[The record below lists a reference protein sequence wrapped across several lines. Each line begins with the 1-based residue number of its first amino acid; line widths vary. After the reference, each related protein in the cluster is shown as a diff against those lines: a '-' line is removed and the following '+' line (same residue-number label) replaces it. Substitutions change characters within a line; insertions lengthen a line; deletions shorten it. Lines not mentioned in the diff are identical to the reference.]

1 MIREKRIFFVTFIA
15 LGLAVTA
22 MAGERFNFNAG
33 WKVQVGKEPKASGT
47 KYDDSSW
54 QTVTLPWSFNQTE
67 AFAKPI
73 AELSDTVM
81 WYRKHFVLPENLK
94 KGRRF
99 FIEFEGV
106 RFGARVFLNGKELG
120 WSDNG
125 VMAFGFDLTPY
136 IKKNDENI
144 LSVYV
149 DNNWKYKEHFKT
161 WSEKAQKEVRS
172 GFQWN
177 DKNFYCNYGG
187 INKNV
192 WLHVMYSD
200 VYQTLPLYS
209 NLQTTGV
216 YVYATDHD
224 IQGRSAVIHAE
235 SEVMN
240 ESAVPQQVGYQ
251 VQLFDKDGQE
261 VASFQGDAV
270 VVAPGQK
277 ATLRASRQV
286 GGLHFWSW
294 GYGYLY
300 TVKTSLVVNGKTVD
314 SVLTR
319 TGFRKT
325 AYRDGMVYLNDRVLQ
340 LKGFAQRSTNEWPA
354 VGISVPAWMSDYSNR
369 LVLGCNGNFF
379 RWMHVTPMKQD
390 VESFDRLGLIQA
402 MPAGDAEKDV
412 ADRRWQQR
420 TEVMRDAI
428 IYNRNNPSILFY
440 ECGNNQI
447 SEEHM
452 AEMKKIRDQY
462 DPMGGRA
469 IGSRNMLD
477 SKVAEYGGEMLY
489 VNKSAG
495 KPMFMM
501 EYNRDEGIRRY
512 WDEWSYPYHKEG
524 EGPLYRGERAV
535 AYNHNQD
542 GLAVE
547 NIIRW
552 NEYWLA
558 RPGQGRRV
566 NSGGAKIIFSDS
578 NTHARGEKNYRTS
591 GDVDAMRIAKD
602 SWFVHQAIWD
612 GWVDTEKEHTYI
624 IGHWNYEKNVVKP
637 VYVASTA
644 DEVEL
649 FLNGKSLG
657 KGERSNT
664 FLFTFKDVKW
674 EAGKLEAIGRTNGSE
689 RSRYALETVDQPV
702 ALKMHWVEAPEQ
714 FRADGSDIRI
724 AEIEAVDKDGR
735 RHPLAHDMVTFDVK
749 GKGVYL
755 GGVSGVVSEEEKA
768 MNASAKPATEGE
780 ITAEGGHS
788 KDTNGVLSK
797 ELMLEA
803 GVIRVMVR
811 STTKAGDITL
821 TAKAQGY
828 KPASLTIKTVACP
841 YLYGFYVD
849 NKGKAVEANWASAL
863 PLYLERGETP
873 SEPSYCQHYAT
884 IDVKQVEVP
893 VNKEDARLM
902 FDDNENNEKT
912 AASAWKSD
920 GKLENAWVRVTLAR
934 PAAISRISLRMDG
947 FRRTSYPPAGLCRR
961 QTGMGGLYRQDAG
974 RLLYRHCRACEDRQL
989 RNPHDRPRHRQG
1001 GLWLHDRAGC
1011 QEECLYQGFEVEY
1024 AEHHRDV
1031 VQREAM
1037 NRRNKLL
1044 LIIAFMWVSAAVA
1057 QPDIHVARFWGDR
1070 QAALSYTF
1078 DDGLLEHY
1086 TEVFPRLR
1094 QLGLKASFCI
1104 IGSKVGRDQKGTPCM
1119 TWQQLR
1125 EMAADGQEISSHGFR
1140 HQSMEKLTGE
1150 ALRYEVQHNDTLI
1163 YHNVGVFPR
1172 TYFPRQ
1178 PQDR

>member
-1 MIREKRIFFVTFIA
+1 MLV
-15 LGLAVTA
+15 AVR
-22 MAGERFNFNAG
+22 AGDRFNFNAG
-33 WKVQVGKEPKASGT
+33 WKVQVGQNAKASDT
-47 KYDDSSW
+47 KFDDSDW
-54 QTVTLPWSFNQTE
+54 QTVTLPWSYNQTE
-67 AFAKPI
+67 AYAKRI
-73 AELSDTVM
+73 ALLTDTIA
-81 WYRKHFVLPENLK
+81 WYRKHFTLPAELRKAK
-94 KGRRF
+94 KF

-106 RFGARVFLNGKELG
+106 RFGAHAFLNGKELG

-136 IKKNDENI
+136 INKKGENV
-144 LSVYV
+144 LAVYI
-149 DNNWKYKEHFKT
+149 DNRWRYKEHFKT
-161 WSEKAQKEVRS
+161 WSEKFQKEVQS
-172 GFQWN
+172 NFQWN

-192 WLHVMYSD
+192 WLHVMQSD
-200 VYQTLPLYS
+200 VYQTLPLFS
-209 NLQTTGV
+209 NLGTTGV
-216 YVYATDHD
+216 YVYATQHD
-224 IQGRSAVIHAE
+224 VKGRSAMIHAE

-240 ESAVPQQVGYQ
+240 ESAQAQEVGYQ
-251 VQLFDKDGQE
+251 VQLCDMEGHE
-261 VASFQGDAV
+261 VASFKGETV
-270 VVAPGQK
+270 KVEPGQK
-277 ATLRASRQV
+277 TVVRASQRV

-300 TVKTSLVVNGKTVD
+300 TVRTSLLVNGKAVD
-314 SVLTR
+314 HRTIR

-325 AYRDGMVYLNDRVLQ
+325 EFGGGEFKLNDRTLQ

-369 LVLGCNGNFF
+369 LVLGCNGNLF

-412 ADRRWQQR
+412 DDRRWQQR
-420 TEVMRDAI
+420 TELMRDAI
-428 IYNRNNPSILFY
+428 IYNRNNPSIIFY

-462 DPMGGRA
+462 DPNGGRA

-547 NIIRW
+547 NVVRW

-602 SWFVHQAIWD
+602 SWFVHQTIWD
-612 GWVDTEKEHTYI
+612 GWVDTEKDHTYI
-624 IGHWNYEKNVVKP
+624 VGHWNYESQVVKP
-637 VYVASTA
+637 VYVVSTG

-657 KGERSNT
+657 KGERSHT

-674 EAGKLEAIGRTNGSE
+674 EAGTLEAVAKTNGCE
-689 RSRYALETVDQPV
+689 TSRYTIKTVGKPV
-702 ALKMHWVEAPEQ
+702 TLRMRWVEAPEA

-724 AEIEAVDKDGR
+724 AEVEAVDKNGQ
-735 RHPLAHDMVTFDVK
+735 RHPLAHDVVTFDIK
-749 GKGVYL
+749 GNGVYL

-768 MNASAKPATEGE
+768 LNAAAKPATEGE

-788 KDTNGVLSK
+788 MDTNGVLSK

-803 GVIRVMVR
+803 GVIRVLVR
-811 STTKAGDITL
+811 STPEAGNITL
-821 TAKAQGY
+821 TATAKGY
-828 KPASLTIKTVACP
+828 KPTTLTATTVACP
-841 YLYGFYVD
+841 QKDGFFVD
-849 NKGKAVEANWASAL
+849 AAGKAIEADRASAL
-863 PLYLERGETP
+863 PSCLDRGETP
-873 SEPSYCQHYAT
+873 ATPSYTQHFAAVG
-884 IDVKQVEVP
+884 VKHVEVP
-893 VNKEDARLM
+893 VNQEMAKNML
-902 FDDNENNEKT
+902 DDNESMEKGN
-912 AASAWKSD
+912 ASLWKSD
-920 GKLENAWVRVTLAR
+920 GKLENAWVKVTLDRSA
-934 PAAISRISLRMDG
+934 PVKRIALRLDG
-947 FRRTSYPPAGLCRR
+947 FRRTSYPL
-961 QTGMGGLYRQDAG
+961 QVY
-974 RLLYRHCRACEDRQL
+974 
-989 RNPHDRPRHRQG
+989 
-1001 GLWLHDRAGC
+1001 
-1011 QEECLYQGFEVEY
+1011 
-1024 AEHHRDV
+1024 
-1031 VQREAM
+1031 
-1037 NRRNKLL
+1037 
-1044 LIIAFMWVSAAVA
+1044 
-1057 QPDIHVARFWGDR
+1057 
-1070 QAALSYTF
+1070 
-1078 DDGLLEHY
+1078 
-1086 TEVFPRLR
+1086 
-1094 QLGLKASFCI
+1094 
-1104 IGSKVGRDQKGTPCM
+1104 
-1119 TWQQLR
+1119 
-1125 EMAADGQEISSHGFR
+1125 ADGQLVWEGYTDKCLGDCYIDIA
-1140 HQSMEKLTGE
+1140 EPVNTD
-1150 ALRYEVQHNDTLI
+1150 RYEIRMIGPATVKEAFGSMTELAAKKNVSTKPSKSNTLSI
-1163 YHNVGVFPR
+1163 IEMEFCEKR
-1172 TYFPRQ
+1172 
-1178 PQDR
+1178 

>member
-1 MIREKRIFFVTFIA
+1 MKVRVIIA
-15 LGLAVTA
+15 SVLISLSVISH
-22 MAGERFNFNAG
+22 AGERFNFNAG
-33 WKVQVGKEPKASGT
+33 WKVQMGKNPKASGT

-54 QTVTLPWSFNQTE
+54 QTVTLPWSFNQHE
-67 AFAKPI
+67 AFGKPI
-73 AELSDTVM
+73 AELTDTIA
-81 WYRKHFVLPENLK
+81 WYRKHFTLPKELQTAK
-94 KGRRF
+94 KF

-120 WSDNG
+120 WGENG

-136 IKKNDENI
+136 IKRSGENVLAVYIDNSWRYREHAKN
-144 LSVYV
+144 
-149 DNNWKYKEHFKT
+149 
-161 WSEKAQKEVRS
+161 WSEKAQKEVSS

-177 DKNFYCNYGG
+177 DKNFFCNYGG

-192 WLHVMYSD
+192 WLHVMQSD

-209 NLQTTGV
+209 NLKTTGV
-216 YVYATDHD
+216 YVYATQHD
-224 IQGRSAVIHAE
+224 VQGHSAIINAE
-235 SEVMN
+235 SEVKN
-240 ESAVPQQVGYQ
+240 DSEKEEKISYKVLVIERGGKQI
-251 VQLFDKDGQE
+251 
-261 VASFQGDAV
+261 ASFTGQTVTVESGKTAV
-270 VVAPGQK
+270 C
-277 ATLRASRQV
+277 RASQKV
-286 GGLHFWSW
+286 SGLHFWSW

-300 TVKTSLVVNGKTVD
+300 DIKTQLLIDGQCVDETVTT
-314 SVLTR
+314 

-325 AYRDGMVYLNDRVLQ
+325 EFKDGMVWLNDRVLQ

-412 ADRRWQQR
+412 DDRRWEQR

-452 AEMKKIRDQY
+452 AEMKLIRNQY
-462 DPMGGRA
+462 DPNGGRA

-477 SKVAEYGGEMLY
+477 SKEAEYGGEMLY

-495 KPMFMM
+495 KPMWQM

-547 NIIRW
+547 NVVRW
-552 NEYWLA
+552 NEYWQA
-558 RPGQGRRV
+558 RPGTGKRV

-612 GWVDTEKEHTYI
+612 GWVDTEKDHTYI
-624 IGHWNYEKNVVKP
+624 IGHWNYEKDVVKP
-637 VYVASTA
+637 VYVVSTE

-674 EAGKLEAIGRTNGSE
+674 QAGKLEAVAKN
-689 RSRYALETVDQPV
+689 SRFSIETVGKPV
-702 ALKMHWVEAPEQ
+702 ALKMKWIEAPEV

-724 AEIEAVDKDGR
+724 AEIEAVDKNGQ
-735 RHPLAHDMVTFDVK
+735 RHPLAHDMISFDVK
-749 GKGVYL
+749 GNGEYL

-768 MNASAKPATEGE
+768 LNAAAKPATEGE

-788 KDTNGVLSK
+788 HDTNGVLSK

-811 STTKAGDITL
+811 STTEAGNLTL
-821 TAKAQGY
+821 TAKAKGY
-828 KPASLTIKTVACP
+828 KSASLAATTIACP
-841 YLYGFYVD
+841 QNNGFYVD
-849 NKGKAVEANWASAL
+849 ATGKAIEADWASAL
-863 PLYLERGETP
+863 PLYLDRGETP
-873 SEPSYCQHYAT
+873 SSPSYKQHFVT
-884 IDVKQVEVP
+884 IDVKDVEVP
-893 VNKEDARLM
+893 VNQDKAHYM
-902 FDDNENNEKT
+902 FDDNENNAKDN
-912 AASAWKSD
+912 ASMWKSD
-920 GKLENAWVRVTLAR
+920 GKLENAWVKVTLAR
-934 PAAISRISLRMDG
+934 PASIKRIALRMDG
-947 FRRTSYPPAGLCRR
+947 FRRTSYPLQVYANDNLVWEGYTDKTLGDCYINIAKPVKTDHYEIRMIGPA
-961 QTGMGGLYRQDAG
+961 T
-974 RLLYRHCRACEDRQL
+974 
-989 RNPHDRPRHRQG
+989 
-1001 GLWLHDRAGC
+1001 
-1011 QEECLYQGFEVEY
+1011 VK
-1024 AEHHRDV
+1024 
-1031 VQREAM
+1031 EAFGSM
-1037 NRRNKLL
+1037 TELAAKKN
-1044 LIIAFMWVSAAVA
+1044 VS
-1057 QPDIHVARFWGDR
+1057 
-1070 QAALSYTF
+1070 T
-1078 DDGLLEHY
+1078 
-1086 TEVFPRLR
+1086 
-1094 QLGLKASFCI
+1094 KASKSNTLSI
-1104 IGSKVGRDQKGTPCM
+1104 I
-1119 TWQQLR
+1119 
-1125 EMAADGQEISSHGFR
+1125 EMAFNE
-1140 HQSMEKLTGE
+1140 
-1150 ALRYEVQHNDTLI
+1150 
-1163 YHNVGVFPR
+1163 
-1172 TYFPRQ
+1172 
-1178 PQDR
+1178 

>member
-1 MIREKRIFFVTFIA
+1 MMRKTVLMAVAA
-15 LGLAVTA
+15 LMTVAA
-22 MAGERFNFNAG
+22 FAGDRYNFNAG
-33 WKVQVGKEPKASGT
+33 WLVKVGAEKTSSGT
-47 KYDDSSW
+47 KCDDSQW
-54 QTVTLPWSFNQTE
+54 EKVTLPHSFNQQE
-67 AFAKPI
+67 AFAKPC
-73 AELSDTVM
+73 ADLSDTIA
-81 WYRKHFVLPENLK
+81 WYRKHFMLPEQMRKAK
-94 KGRRF
+94 KF
-99 FIEFEGV
+99 FIEFEGA

-125 VMAFGFDLTPY
+125 VMAFGFDMTPY
-136 IKKNDENI
+136 IKRKA
-144 LSVYV
+144 
-149 DNNWKYKEHFKT
+149 DNVLAVFIDNSWKYKEHKKT
-161 WSEKAQKEVRS
+161 WNERAGKETRS
-172 GFQWN
+172 GYQWN

-192 WLHVMYSD
+192 WLHVMYDD

-209 NLQTTGV
+209 NLETTGV

-224 IQGRSAVIHAE
+224 VKARTARIHAE
-235 SEVMN
+235 SEVRN
-240 ESAVPQQVGYQ
+240 DGLTAKKIDYQ
-251 VQLFDKDGQE
+251 VTITSVADGKQ
-261 VASFQGDAV
+261 VAAFAGKTV
-270 VVAPGQK
+270 TVEPGQ
-277 ATLRASRQV
+277 TVTCRAEAKV
-286 GGLHFWSW
+286 GDLHFWSW

-300 TVKTSLVVNGKTVD
+300 DVETTLVADGSPIDKAV
-314 SVLTR
+314 TR

-325 AYRDGMVYLNDRVLQ
+325 AYHHGMVELNDRVIQ

-354 VGISVPAWMSDYSNR
+354 VGISIPAWMSDYSNR

-452 AEMKKIRDQY
+452 AEMKAIRDQY
-462 DPMGGRA
+462 DPHGGRA

-547 NIIRW
+547 NVIRW
-552 NEYWLA
+552 NEYWMA

-602 SWFVHQAIWD
+602 SYFAHQVMWD
-612 GWVDTEKEHTYI
+612 GWVDTERDHTYI
-624 IGHWNYEKNVVKP
+624 VGHWNYDAAVVKP
-637 VYVASTA
+637 VYVVSTG

-649 FLNGKSLG
+649 LLNGKSLG

-674 EAGKLEAIGRTNGSE
+674 EAGTLEAVGRTNGRE
-689 RSRYALETVDQPV
+689 TSRYAIQTVGKPV
-702 ALKMHWVEAPEQ
+702 ALKMRWVEAPEA

-724 AEIEAVDKDGR
+724 AEIEAVDKSGR
-735 RHPLAHDMVTFDVK
+735 RHPLAHDMIAFDVK
-749 GKGVYL
+749 GNGEYL

-768 MNASAKPATEGE
+768 LNAAASPATEGE

-811 STTKAGDITL
+811 STTKAGSITL
-821 TAKAQGY
+821 TAKAKGY
-828 KPASLTIKTVACP
+828 KPASLAAKTVACP
-841 YLYGFYVD
+841 QKDGFYVD
-849 NKGKAVEANWASAL
+849 AAGKAVEAAWQKAL
-863 PLYLERGETP
+863 PCFLSRGETP
-873 SEPSYCQHYAT
+873 STPSYQQHYTAV
-884 IDVKQVEVP
+884 DVKQVEVP
-893 VNKEDARLM
+893 VNQDQAHLM
-902 FDDNENNEKT
+902 LDDNENNDKEN
-912 AASAWKSD
+912 ASMWKSD
-920 GKLENAWVRVTLAR
+920 GKLENAWVKVTLER
-934 PAAISRISLRMDG
+934 PSAIGRIALRMDG
-947 FRRTSYPPAGLCRR
+947 FRRTSYPL
-961 QTGMGGLYRQDAG
+961 Q
-974 RLLYRHCRACEDRQL
+974 
-989 RNPHDRPRHRQG
+989 
-1001 GLWLHDRAGC
+1001 
-1011 QEECLYQGFEVEY
+1011 VY
-1024 AEHHRDV
+1024 ADGKMVWEGYTD
-1031 VQREAM
+1031 
-1037 NRRNKLL
+1037 KTLGDCY
-1044 LIIAFMWVSAAVA
+1044 IDIA
-1057 QPDIHVARFWGDR
+1057 QPVTTDKYEIRMVGPATVKEAFGSMTEL
-1070 QAALSYTF
+1070 AAKKN
-1078 DDGLLEHY
+1078 
-1086 TEVFPRLR
+1086 VNK
-1094 QLGLKASFCI
+1094 KASKSNTLSI
-1104 IGSKVGRDQKGTPCM
+1104 I
-1119 TWQQLR
+1119 
-1125 EMAADGQEISSHGFR
+1125 EMEFK
-1140 HQSMEKLTGE
+1140 EK
-1150 ALRYEVQHNDTLI
+1150 R
-1163 YHNVGVFPR
+1163 P
-1172 TYFPRQ
+1172 
-1178 PQDR
+1178 

>member
-1 MIREKRIFFVTFIA
+1 MHNTKRYWLVIFVYLFATH
-15 LGLAVTA
+15 LAW
-22 MAGERFNFNAG
+22 AGERFNFNAD
-33 WKVQVGKEPKASGT
+33 WKVQMGKEPKASGT
-47 KYDDSSW
+47 KYDDSQW
-54 QTVTLPWSFNQTE
+54 QTVTLPWSFNQQE
-67 AFAKPI
+67 AFGKPI
-73 AELSDTVM
+73 AELSDTVA
-81 WYRKHFVLPENLK
+81 WYRKHFTLPKELQNAK
-94 KGRRF
+94 KF

-120 WSDNG
+120 WGENG

-136 IKKNDENI
+136 IKRNGENI
-144 LSVYV
+144 LAVFI
-149 DNNWKYKEHFKT
+149 DNNWKYKEHIKT

-177 DKNFYCNYGG
+177 DKNFFCNYGG

-192 WLHVMYSD
+192 WLHVMQSD

-209 NLQTTGV
+209 NLGTTGV
-216 YVYATDHD
+216 YVYATQHD
-224 IQGRSAVIHAE
+224 VKNRSAVIHAE

-240 ESAVPQQVGYQ
+240 ESPKEQKIVYQ
-251 VQLFDKDGQE
+251 VQLCDKDGRE
-261 VASFQGDAV
+261 VASFQGDPV
-270 VVAPGQK
+270 VVEPGQK
-277 ATLRASRQV
+277 ATLRASQQV

-300 TVKTSLVVNGKTVD
+300 TVKTTLVVDGLSVDTQTV
-314 SVLTR
+314 R

-325 AYRDGMVYLNDRVLQ
+325 EYKDGEFRLNDRTLQ

-412 ADRRWQQR
+412 NDRRWEQR
-420 TEVMRDAI
+420 KEVMRDAI
-428 IYNRNNPSILFY
+428 IYNRNNPSVIFY

-452 AEMKKIRDQY
+452 SEMKQIRNQY
-462 DPMGGRA
+462 DPNGGRA

-477 SKVAEYGGEMLY
+477 SKEAEYGGEMLY

-547 NIIRW
+547 NIVRW
-552 NEYWLA
+552 NEYWQA
-558 RPGQGRRV
+558 RPGTGKRV

-612 GWVDTEKEHTYI
+612 GWVDTEQEHTYI
-624 IGHWNYEKNVVKP
+624 VGHWTYEKGVVKP

-649 FLNGKSLG
+649 SLNGKSLG

-674 EAGKLEAIGRTNGSE
+674 EPGKLEAIGKTNGRE
-689 RSRYALETVDQPV
+689 TSRYAIETVGKPV

-724 AEIEAVDKDGR
+724 AEIEAVDKNGR
-735 RHPLAHDMVTFDVK
+735 RHPLAHDMVTFEVK
-749 GKGVYL
+749 GNAEYL

-768 MNASAKPATEGE
+768 LNAAAKPATEGE

-811 STTKAGDITL
+811 STTQAGDITL
-821 TAKAQGY
+821 TAKTKAY
-828 KPASLTIKTVACP
+828 KPASLTATTVAVP
-841 YLYGFYVD
+841 VKDGFYVD
-849 NKGKAVEANWASAL
+849 ASGKAIEAAWQNEL
-863 PLYLERGETP
+863 PCELSRGETP
-873 SEPSYCQHYAT
+873 ATPSYTQHYVT
-884 IDVKQVEVP
+884 IDVKDVEVP
-893 VNKEDARLM
+893 VNQDKAQLM
-902 FDDNENNEKT
+902 FDDNENNEKNNG
-912 AASAWKSD
+912 SLWKSD
-920 GKLENAWVRVTLAR
+920 GKLENAWVKVTLAR
-934 PAAISRISLRMDG
+934 PAAIKRIALRMDG
-947 FRRTSYPPAGLCRR
+947 FRKTSYPL
-961 QTGMGGLYRQDAG
+961 QVY
-974 RLLYRHCRACEDRQL
+974 
-989 RNPHDRPRHRQG
+989 
-1001 GLWLHDRAGC
+1001 
-1011 QEECLYQGFEVEY
+1011 
-1024 AEHHRDV
+1024 
-1031 VQREAM
+1031 
-1037 NRRNKLL
+1037 
-1044 LIIAFMWVSAAVA
+1044 
-1057 QPDIHVARFWGDR
+1057 
-1070 QAALSYTF
+1070 
-1078 DDGLLEHY
+1078 
-1086 TEVFPRLR
+1086 
-1094 QLGLKASFCI
+1094 
-1104 IGSKVGRDQKGTPCM
+1104 
-1119 TWQQLR
+1119 
-1125 EMAADGQEISSHGFR
+1125 ADGQLVWEGYTDKTLGDCYIDIAQPVKTDKYEIRMIGPATVKEAFG
-1140 HQSMEKLTGE
+1140 SMTELAAKKNVSTKASKSNTLSIIELSFNE
-1150 ALRYEVQHNDTLI
+1150 AQ
-1163 YHNVGVFPR
+1163 
-1172 TYFPRQ
+1172 
-1178 PQDR
+1178 